1 MKLRTFIL
9 GAAALLPFGW
19 LGFRILD
26 LEQRVA
32 NLSGQLGTP
41 SAEAA
46 PTTTTSEH
54 VTAVSNTPK
63 GFEQRLR
70 TLEERLDKLASAQSS
85 LARMTGKD
93 GRADAD
99 NQILSVIER
108 EGNRIRDVQIEYH
121 RPRWIEA
128 RDAQVDAFAQ
138 VTHMTGQ
145 QTQVL
150 KSVGEREVDDF
161 VAVLKKPDLME
172 DPDGAT
178 AAWQAALDKTNE
190 TAHKLLTPPQA
201 ALWDQARLFERQLLW
216 PWLPAKQDTADP

>member
-1 MKLRTFIL
+1 MKLTTFIL
-9 GAAALLPFGW
+9 GAAALVLFGW

-26 LEQRVA
+26 LERRVSH
-32 NLSGQLGTP
+32 LSEQLGTA
-41 SAEAA
+41 SADAMPAA
-46 PTTTTSEH
+46 TTSEH
-54 VTAVSNTPK
+54 VTVVNTTPQ
-63 GFEQRLR
+63 GYEQRLR
-70 TLEERLDKLASAQSS
+70 ALEERLDKLASAQSS

-93 GRADAD
+93 GHADAD

-138 VTHMTGQ
+138 ATHMTGQ
-145 QTQVL
+145 QTQIL
-150 KSVGEREVDDF
+150 KGVVEREVEDF

-178 AAWQAALDKTNE
+178 TAWQAALDKTND

-216 PWLPAKQDTADP
+216 PWLPAKPDKPSP